1 MIFIESFKNLFIK
14 LALIITFLIIIIYNF
29 FISKN
34 TYEEFNTI
42 ESVVESSNEN
52 KVELEE
58 KAKIKVYVTGEV
70 NNPGVF
76 ELDKNSRVEN
86 AISSAGGLTN
96 LANIKNINLALIVED
111 GEKIYI
117 PNINDNDTMEYTST
131 EESSKT
137 SKININKATINELQ
151 NLPGVGSSLA
161 EKIFNYRKEN
171 GNFKKIEDLKKVN
184 GIGEKKFEALK
195 EYISL

>member
-1 MIFIESFKNLFIK
+1 VIFIESFKNLFIK

-58 KAKIKVYVTGEV
+58 KAKIKVYVAGEV